1 MRCTSYPQDQF
12 RFFFQK
18 KGTDNRGAEEF
29 LLVPWIIRMG
39 GRNMM
44 TVYWITGMVCM
55 RKTPPEPKYF
65 QNRHIRDT
73 RKTISKVLDY
83 TPCQNKNPRT
93 EATHSGRKVNNQ
105 GRGFHPL
112 NSSIWLQLQVLHKIY
127 KSTRSRGPI
136 DKISTV
142 FDQNLSFTSTRK
154 KHSESKEGKQIQNDD
169 RRFPL
174 GFASHCQIANIIL
187 F

>member
-1 MRCTSYPQDQF
+1 MKGALYKLPPRSVPL
-12 RFFFQK
+12 FFQK

-112 NSSIWLQLQVLHKIY
+112 NSSIWLHLQVLHKIC

-136 DKISTV
+136 DDLNISRIDTSEIPEKQYPRCWTTHLVKIKIPG
-142 FDQNLSFTSTRK
+142 QRPPIP
-154 KHSESKEGKQIQNDD
+154 EE
-169 RRFPL
+169 R
-174 GFASHCQIANIIL
+174 
-187 F
+187 